1 MLGLPVELSC
11 HSTEIIFE
19 FMNNKT
25 YFYRVAH
32 KKYSWNGRYPMGPYA
47 FFNESRFLLNIQK
60 VPFSGCAYEKFVEFT
75 SKEIVEY
82 KKFNI
87 NNFNL
92 KWVTT
97 LPNAWRPGPFEDID
111 LREKMI
117 LRMGTMTKNGKFH
130 LYGFDSLMQAS
141 KWYNNQEELQF
152 LEDNQFRMYKFQIK
166 SKNLIVGKTQSV
178 YFPDINDD
186 MDMLWISSTKLT
198 DLNKSIN
205 INSTTQSI
213 NKL

>member
-1 MLGLPVELSC
+1 
-11 HSTEIIFE
+11 
-19 FMNNKT
+19 MNNKT

-32 KKYSWNGRYPMGPYA
+32 TNCTFYGRYPMGPYT
-47 FFNESRFLLNIQK
+47 FFDATRRLLNNQK
-60 VPFSGCAYEKFVEFT
+60 VPISISECTYEKFYEFV
-75 SKEIVEY
+75 SKEVVEY

-87 NNFNL
+87 NNFKLNR
-92 KWVTT
+92 VPT

-117 LRMGTMTKNGKFH
+117 DRMGTMTKYGKFH
-130 LYGFDSLMQAS
+130 LYGFDSLMQALQ
-141 KWYNNQEELQF
+141 WYNNQEELQF

-166 SKNLIVGKTQSV
+166 SKNMIVGKTQSV

-213 NKL
+213 NKFIAKSDSVSNP

>member
-1 MLGLPVELSC
+1 
-11 HSTEIIFE
+11 
-19 FMNNKT
+19 MNNKT

-47 FFNESRFLLNIQK
+47 FFNANQFVLNNQK
-60 VPFSGCAYEKFVEFT
+60 VPFSECTYKKFVEFV

-87 NNFNL
+87 NNFKL
-92 KWVTT
+92 KWVPT

-117 LRMGTMTKNGKFH
+117 LRMGAMTKNGKFH
-130 LYGFDSLMQAS
+130 LYGFDSLMQALQ
-141 KWYNNQEELQF
+141 WYNNQEELQF
-152 LEDNQFRMYKFQIK
+152 LEDNEFRMYKFKVK
-166 SKNLIVGKTQSV
+166 SKNMIVGKTQSV
-178 YFPDINDD
+178 CFPDINDD
-186 MDMLWISSTKLT
+186 MDMLWISSTKLS

-205 INSTTQSI
+205 INSTTQTI
-213 NKL
+213 NKFITKSDSVSNP